1 MRYRVPILTIL
12 VVTFTTIG
20 MEAAQAAPPTNDNF
34 ANATT
39 VTEPL
44 PFTNSVDTTQA
55 TVEATD
61 PACAQA
67 GFDPQNTVWY
77 SYTPSTSGFF
87 QANTFGSDYDTTLWV
102 GTGTA
107 GNLSE
112 IACNDDSGAD
122 LQSKVVWDASASTTY
137 YIMAGT
143 CCGGGTNG
151 GNLELTIDTSAPQF
165 TIDDL
170 TISGGKVTPKTGQ
183 AVISGS
189 ITCSNGPDPWNW
201 TSSSLNVSGGRPCRG
216 TASTSSTVPEPNRGA
231 SRSCRSTG
239 SSWPGGLT
247 LKPMRSDPTTRS
259 SSRTRRS
266 GSGVTRSRPHP
277 ARAGPVGARRAQLRF
292 V

>member
-20 MEAAQAAPPTNDNF
+20 MQAAQAAPPTNDTF

-61 PACAQA
+61 PACAQV
-67 GFDPQNTVWY
+67 GFGPQNTVWY
-77 SYTPSTSGFF
+77 SYTPSSSGFV

-102 GTGTA
+102 GTGSA
-107 GNLSE
+107 GNFTE
-112 IACNDDSGAD
+112 VGCNDDTSGGTTG
-122 LQSKVVWDASASTTY
+122 LESKVIWDASASTTY

-151 GNLELTIDTSAPQF
+151 GNLELTVDTSAPPF

-170 TISGGKVTPKTGQ
+170 TISGGKVTPKTGE

-189 ITCSNGPDPWNW
+189 ITCSNGPGSVELDVFVSQRIGRATVQGDGFDFFDCSGTQSWNI
-201 TSSSLNVSGGRPCRG
+201 TVEPFNGLLVAGRAHVEADAFGPDDSFFFTDATIRLRG
-216 TASTSSTVPEPNRGA
+216 
-231 SRSCRSTG
+231 
-239 SSWPGGLT
+239 
-247 LKPMRSDPTTRS
+247 
-259 SSRTRRS
+259 
-266 GSGVTRSRPHP
+266 H
-277 ARAGPVGARRAQLRF
+277 
-292 V
+292 

>member
-1 MRYRVPILTIL
+1 MRYQVPILTIL

-55 TVEATD
+55 TVEPTD

-77 SYTPSTSGFF
+77 SYTPSTSGFV

-112 IACNDDSGAD
+112 IACNDDTGGGTTGVE
-122 LQSKVVWDASASTTY
+122 SKVIWDATASTTY
-137 YIMAGT
+137 YIMAGS

-151 GNLELTIDTSAPQF
+151 GNLELTVDTSAPPF

-170 TISGGKVTPKTGQ
+170 TISGGKVTPKTGE

-189 ITCSNGPDPWNW
+189 ITCSNGPGSVELDIF
-201 TSSSLNVSGGRPCRG
+201 VSQRIGRATVQGDGFDFFDCSGTQSWSVTIVPFNGLLVAGRAHVEADAFGPDDSFFFTDATIRLRG
-216 TASTSSTVPEPNRGA
+216 
-231 SRSCRSTG
+231 
-239 SSWPGGLT
+239 
-247 LKPMRSDPTTRS
+247 
-259 SSRTRRS
+259 
-266 GSGVTRSRPHP
+266 H
-277 ARAGPVGARRAQLRF
+277 
-292 V
+292 